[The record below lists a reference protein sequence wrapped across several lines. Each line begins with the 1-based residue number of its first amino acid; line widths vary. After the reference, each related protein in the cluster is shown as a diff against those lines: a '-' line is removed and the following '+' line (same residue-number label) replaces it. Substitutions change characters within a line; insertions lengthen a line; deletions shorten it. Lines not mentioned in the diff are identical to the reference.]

1 MKPFIYICSPLKGDI
16 ERNIKKAIGYSR
28 FAYMKGGIPLAP
40 HAIFTTFLD
49 DEIIDERNAGIDMG
63 IALLTR
69 CNELW
74 SFGSRI
80 SEGMA
85 AEIEVAKALGI
96 KIKSFDEMGEPI
108 DEKRD

>member
-1 MKPFIYICSPLKGDI
+1 MKPFIYICLPLKGDI

-63 IALLTR
+63 IALLTK
-69 CNELW
+69 CNEIW
-74 SFGSRI
+74 TFGNRI

-85 AEIEVAKALGI
+85 AEIAVAKALGI
-96 KIKSFDEMGEPI
+96 KIKRFDEMGEPI
-108 DEKRD
+108 DEERD